1 MWLDDPHYVAE
12 RDGYSY
18 MHEGKKGKGV
28 WPLKDQQLTL
38 DMKKNC
44 DLEYQKRGL
53 DFMKRSVAADKPFFL
68 YFNHSLMHFP
78 MIPRDEF
85 KGASTNGDWG
95 DCLLMLDHDFGVL
108 VDELDKLGVA
118 DNTIVVMCGDNGAE
132 DHLAGRGTGGFFD
145 GSYFSSAEGGIR
157 TPCLIRW
164 PGHIKPGTETN
175 EMVHVTDMF
184 TTLLG
189 FAGCKPPT
197 DRLIDGVDQ
206 GAFLL
211 GKKETSNRESC
222 MVWLKDELHAVKWK
236 DFKINFKR
244 QQHFHD
250 PELPLGFARITHLQE
265 DPEGTGGREPA
276 IRALVGDA
284 ARATNRKGI
293 RGQHQERTAH
303 SARSSARLRA
313 ENRSVFLDSW
323 EYAPGADWRH
333 PEGPDSTFNGRDDH
347 PVVHVTYED
356 ACAYADWAGKSLPIE
371 SEWEFVARGGPRR
384 RDLRVGRSVC
394 SEERAMVNTWQGRFP
409 LGEPSRTM
417 DTRAPLRSRLAPQ
430 MAYGLYDMISNVWEW
445 TTSSFTSR
453 RAENK
458 KSCCIPSGSGGHI
471 ARLVVKGGSH
481 LRAPN
486 YCLRYRPTVRQGE
499 VVDTSACRIGFRC
512 VACVSEVEQW

>member
-1 MWLDDPHYVAE
+1 MSKKPNILFFHVDNLGMGELGCYGGGILRGADTKRMDQFAKEGYKLTHYVVEPQCTPTRSALMTGRFPIRSGNHTIALGGNAGGLVAWEKTIAEILADTGYVSSCLGKWHIGAEDGRWPTDHGFDEWYGPLRTYDECMWLDDPHYVAE

-108 VDELDKLGVA
+108 VDELDKLGIA

-189 FAGCKPPT
+189 FAGCKAPA

-206 GAFLL
+206 SAFLL
-211 GKKETSNRESC
+211 GKQETSNRESC

-265 DPEGTGGREPA
+265 DPKEREA
-276 IRALVGDA
+276 VNQRYV
-284 ARATNRKGI
+284 RWWVM
-293 RGQHQERTAH
+293 QHAQRIVKEF
-303 SARSSARLRA
+303 
-313 ENRSVFLDSW
+313 EDSTKK
-323 EYAPGADWRH
+323 EQLIPPGAPLD
-333 PEGPDSTFNGRDDH
+333 
-347 PVVHVTYED
+347 
-356 ACAYADWAGKSLPIE
+356 
-371 SEWEFVARGGPRR
+371 FVPKTGA
-384 RDLRVGRSVC
+384 
-394 SEERAMVNTWQGRFP
+394 
-409 LGEPSRTM
+409 
-417 DTRAPLRSRLAPQ
+417 
-430 MAYGLYDMISNVWEW
+430 
-445 TTSSFTSR
+445 SS
-453 RAENK
+453 
-458 KSCCIPSGSGGHI
+458 
-471 ARLVVKGGSH
+471 
-481 LRAPN
+481 
-486 YCLRYRPTVRQGE
+486 
-499 VVDTSACRIGFRC
+499 
-512 VACVSEVEQW
+512 